1 MMSAESCTTVIPGAT
16 FLYGLVRNERI
27 FDESDAWL
35 DLWCHTVYKDYGNS
49 FSFLAP
55 VIQYGKY
62 GCALTLEQLG
72 RRWGWARQDGL
83 PLYNMEIAV
92 VAK

>member
-1 MMSAESCTTVIPGAT
+1 MVWFGMKGYLMSQTHGWIFGAT
-16 FLYGLVRNERI
+16 RYTRIMAMRFL
-27 FDESDAWL
+27 
-35 DLWCHTVYKDYGNS
+35 
-49 FSFLAP
+49 FLAP